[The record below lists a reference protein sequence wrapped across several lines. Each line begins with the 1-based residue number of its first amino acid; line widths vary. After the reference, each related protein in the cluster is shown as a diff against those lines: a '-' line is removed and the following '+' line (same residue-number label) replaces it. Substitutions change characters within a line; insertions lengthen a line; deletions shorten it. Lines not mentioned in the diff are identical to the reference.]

1 MAHPTEVEK
10 MLSLVASGAV
20 ALWLETTG
28 TTLPPP
34 RSLSPLLEAPGLAFS
49 TDTDPPAQQL
59 VDRYVRRLSSRG
71 FAPENQGLWLQAGTR
86 VLASHRGTVP
96 LPAASI
102 TKVATSLVALETW
115 GGDRTFETA
124 FYGTGTLN
132 NGTLDGDLAIAGGGD
147 PMFVWEDAI
156 AVAIELQRQGIQRV
170 SGDLRVGSTFSMNFK
185 DDPIAAGTLLER
197 AFDARQWTPD
207 LENAYKRL
215 SANSAKPL
223 PKPQLDILGEVRSA
237 DDNPSVGRLLYRHRS
252 RPLLTLLKQMNVY
265 SNNVMAETLAT
276 QLGGGAT
283 VARRAARLAGVPPTE
298 IQLVNGSGLG
308 QNNRISPRAA
318 CALFAA
324 IQRRLAAD
332 GRTVADVFPVSGRDG
347 GTLEDRRIPKGAIV
361 KTGTLWNV
369 SALAGAIPTR
379 DLGLVWFAAIDGGE
393 DYVIPFRR
401 AQDEFL
407 DRLVAQYGDEVM

>member
-1 MAHPTEVEK
+1 
-10 MLSLVASGAV
+10 MLSLVASGAL
-20 ALWLETTG
+20 ALWLETMG
-28 TTLPPP
+28 ATLPPR
-34 RSLSPLLEAPGLAFS
+34 RSRPPLLEAPGLTFS
-49 TDTDPPAQQL
+49 IDEDPPAQQIL
-59 VDRYVRRLSSRG
+59 DGYLQRLSSQG
-71 FAPENQGLWLQAGTR
+71 LVPENQGIWLQAGTR

-96 LPAASI
+96 RPAASI

-115 GGDRTFETA
+115 GSDRTFETSFSA
-124 FYGTGTLN
+124 IGTLD

-156 AVAIELQRQGIQRV
+156 AVAIALQRQGIQRV
-170 SGDLRVGSTFSMNFK
+170 AGNLIVGGRFSMNFK
-185 DDPIAAGTLLER
+185 DDPTTAGTLLKQ
-197 AFDARQWTPD
+197 AFDERQWTPD

-215 SANSAKPL
+215 SAKSPTPV
-223 PKPQLDILGEVRSA
+223 PKPQLEILGEVRPV
-237 DDNPSVGRLLYRHRS
+237 NENTPVGRFLHRHRS
-252 RPLLTLLKQMNVY
+252 RPLLTLLKQMNVH

-276 QLGGGAT
+276 QLGGGAI

-308 QNNRISPRAA
+308 QDNRISPRAA

-324 IQRRLAAD
+324 IQRRLAVD
-332 GRTVADVFPVSGRDG
+332 GLTVADVFPVSGQDV
-347 GTLEDRRIPKGAIV
+347 GTLEDRHLPKGAIV

-369 SALAGAIPTR
+369 SALAGAVPTGDR
-379 DLGLVWFAAIDGGE
+379 GLVWFAAINGGE

-407 DRLVAQYGDEVM
+407 DRLVAQYSEVMR